1 MKTIKE
7 VAEMCGMSKTSV
19 NRAIEE
25 LNIEKTLS
33 GNKNLVSDKD
43 ADRIVL
49 LLRGFGMEWKENET
63 NQNNSTQ
70 NQNKSEENETEN
82 ETTKNSVISETLKN
96 NEFLINF
103 LMDQIKVKDNQISEL
118 QEENRMLIQA
128 QAFTV
133 KQLEKFTNPELI
145 QEQKQ
150 ENKGPEPAESGQK
163 TAENSDGPQ
172 EKKRFFSFFRNK

>member
-43 ADRIVL
+43 ADRIVS
-49 LLRGFGMEWKENET
+49 LLRGFGKDWEEVET
-63 NQNNSTQ
+63 NQNKSTQ
-70 NQNKSEENETEN
+70 NQNKSEENETET
-82 ETTKNSVISETLKN
+82 ETPKNSVISETLKN

-133 KQLEKFTNPELI
+133 KQLEKLTNPELI
-145 QEQKQ
+145 QEQQQ
-150 ENKGPEPAESGQK
+150 EKTSPEPAETEPK
-163 TAENSDGPQ
+163 PAENNAGPQ
-172 EKKRFFSFFRNK
+172 EKKSFFSFFRHK

>member
-49 LLRGFGMEWKENET
+49 LLRGFGVEWEENET
-63 NQNNSTQ
+63 SQTKSTQ
-70 NQNKSEENETEN
+70 NQNKSEENETKN
-82 ETTKNSVISETLKN
+82 ETSQNSGMFETLKN

-133 KQLEKFTNPELI
+133 KQLEKFTNPESI
-145 QEQKQ
+145 QEQKT
-150 ENKGPEPAESGQK
+150 EKISSEAAESEPK
-163 TAENSDGPQ
+163 TAENNDGPQ

>member
-43 ADRIVL
+43 ADRIVS
-49 LLRGFGMEWKENET
+49 LLRGFGKDWEEVET
-63 NQNNSTQ
+63 NQNKSTQ
-70 NQNKSEENETEN
+70 NQNKSEENETP
-82 ETTKNSVISETLKN
+82 KNSVISETLKN

-133 KQLEKFTNPELI
+133 KQLEKLTNTELI
-145 QEQKQ
+145 QEQKT
-150 ENKGPEPAESGQK
+150 EKPSPEPAESEPK
-163 TAENSDGPQ
+163 TAENNYESQ
-172 EKKRFFSFFRNK
+172 EKKSFFSFFRHK